1 MKRIVSLLIGTTAL
15 LLLCCLVLFVL
26 QNSARTTQLSLDL
39 GLYAFKL
46 KQPVPI
52 TVLMGIVFGAGT
64 LFGAI
69 PMTRWAFRQ
78 RSSAKALEQQLQA
91 SESHQDWP

>member
-1 MKRIVSLLIGTTAL
+1 MKRIVSLLVATTAL
-15 LLLCCLVLFVL
+15 VLLSAVVLFVV
-26 QNSARTTQLSLDL
+26 QNAERTTQLSLDV
-39 GLYAFKL
+39 GLYAFRL
-46 KQPVPI
+46 KQPVPV
-52 TVLMGIVFGAGT
+52 TVLMAVVFGAGA

-78 RSSAKALEQQLQA
+78 RANAKALEQQLQA